1 MCYNNCRYFR
11 KDTETCRLPK
21 GVPCP
26 EDEDHWPA
34 WPPTMEEYGA
44 YCACRGCEHED
55 KDDDVC
61 FHPTPRKDCPRKRQI
76 MEEMYPE
83 APGHVCE

>member
-1 MCYNNCRYFR
+1 MCYDNCRYFR

-21 GVPCP
+21 GESCP
-26 EDEDHWPA
+26 EDEDNWPA
-34 WPPTMEEYGA
+34 WPPTMEEYGS
-44 YCACRGCEHED
+44 YCACRGCPHEVQGED
-55 KDDDVC
+55 ECTLADPKTHC
-61 FHPTPRKDCPRKRQI
+61 IRKCSI